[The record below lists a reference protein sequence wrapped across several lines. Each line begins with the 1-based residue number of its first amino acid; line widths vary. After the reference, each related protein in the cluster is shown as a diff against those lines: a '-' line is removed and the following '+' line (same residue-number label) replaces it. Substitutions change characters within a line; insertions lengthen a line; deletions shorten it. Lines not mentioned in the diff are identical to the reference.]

1 MWFKNLKIYRL
12 TDTLK
17 LNEDN
22 LQNQLT
28 ENGFR
33 PCGSTELA
41 SMGWTSPLGRGES
54 LYHAAGGNFWF
65 SLRKQEKILPASV
78 VNAELDDKVAELEA
92 SSGNPVGKKA
102 KQDLKQDI
110 THKLLPQ
117 AFTKLSDTHGFV
129 VPSENL
135 VFIDAS
141 ADGKAETF
149 LAMLRKTLG
158 SLPVVPLARRS
169 IANELTDWLV
179 SDNWPRDIELLEEG
193 EFKDPSES
201 GSIVRVKNQDLFADE
216 IRAHLDSGKQL
227 HKVALVWKE
236 TVTAVLQEDVTV
248 KRLKFSDLLR
258 EENDDIPKEDMAA
271 RADAD
276 FALMAGELTKLA
288 NWLNETFA
296 LDQD

>member
-12 TDTLK
+12 TESLK
-17 LNEDN
+17 LDEDN

-41 SMGWTSPLGRGES
+41 SMGWTSPLGQGES

-65 SLRKQEKILPASV
+65 SLRKQEKILPAAV
-78 VNAELDDKVAELEA
+78 VNAELDDKVAEIE
-92 SSGNPVGKKA
+92 STTGNSVGKKA
-102 KQDLKQDI
+102 KQDLKQEI

-227 HKVALVWKE
+227 HKVALAWKE
-236 TVTAVLQEDVTV
+236 TLTAIIQEDLTV
-248 KRLKFSDLLR
+248 KRLKFSDVMC
-258 EENDDIPKEDMAA
+258 EENDDIPKEEFAA

-288 NWLNETFA
+288 NWLNDTFS
-296 LDQD
+296 LDEE